1 MKLKLTILFTLLSVF
16 GIAQTPDGKKEFITI
31 KSDVYKTDRKIT
43 VFLPPYYEE
52 YKNEK
57 LNVVYVFDGQFEPL
71 FNFVSNSISYLSA
84 IGEINNMIVV
94 GIYSDDRRKEFTPMP
109 ESEEGKAKWKIKQE
123 FGFSNLLDKHLVN
136 EVFPLIEKTYNVN
149 KYRIGIGHSLGGTY
163 LINSFA
169 ENQKLFNSYI
179 AVSPNLEFE
188 NNQIQNKIKKLLLES
203 TEINAFVNIS
213 IGSLDETELKFTKGI
228 KVLDTIFNNSKTKGL
243 KFRFDYLT
251 NTNHST
257 SPFLEIPVALLEL
270 GKVFKKPSDE
280 KLLEMLNNKNID
292 FIVNLKNYYTEKSN
306 WFGYNYLPSENEVN
320 SLAYFSFNNKNPK
333 ESLKI
338 INWAIELY
346 PNGIN
351 LYDSKAEILE
361 KLNQKKEAENV
372 VKFALEKLEKIKN
385 EIEDYDYYKEMLE
398 KHITKK

>member
-1 MKLKLTILFTLLSVF
+1 MKFKITLIYLLLSVF
-16 GIAQTPDGKKEFITI
+16 VIAQTPDGKKESITI
-31 KSDVYKTDRKIT
+31 KSDIYKTDRKIT
-43 VFLPPYYEE
+43 IYLPPYYEE
-52 YKNEK
+52 FKNEK

-94 GIYSDDRRKEFTPMP
+94 GIYADDRRKEFTPMP
-109 ESEEGKAKWKIKQE
+109 ESEEGKKKWKIKQE
-123 FGFSNLLDKHLVN
+123 FGFSNLLDKHLIN
-136 EVFPLIEKTYNVN
+136 EVFPLIEKTYSVT

-188 NNQIQNKIKKLLLES
+188 NYQIQNKIKKLLTES
-203 TEINAFVNIS
+203 TEINAFVNVS
-213 IGSLDETELKFTKGI
+213 VGRLDETELKFTKGI

-251 NTNHST
+251 HANHST
-257 SPFLEIPVALLEL
+257 SPFLEIPIALLEL
-270 GKVFKKPSDE
+270 GKVFKKPSDGQ
-280 KLLEMLNNKNID
+280 LLEMLNNKEAD
-292 FIVNLKNYYTEKSN
+292 FVVKLKNYYNEKSN

-320 SLAYFSFNNKNPK
+320 SLAYFCLNNKNPN
-333 ESLKI
+333 ESLKT
-338 INWAIELY
+338 INWAIEIY

-361 KLNQKKEAENV
+361 KLNQKTEAENV
-372 VKFALEKLEKIKN
+372 AKFGLAKLEKIKN
-385 EIEDYDYYKEMLE
+385 ETEDYDYYKKMLE
-398 KHITKK
+398 KHITK